1 MWYMSFFKKIFKGPK
16 KQKPTENN
24 SEHENLP
31 LDEIFVKNFIK
42 NKGKFLYS
50 STLEEVTENLSL
62 ILSENDWSQ
71 IICNDNDLT
80 KLIATIPVSI
90 SQKFSNEA
98 PIFLSCEHLIAKDGS
113 ILLSSNQLK
122 DTKISKLSDHFIVY
136 ATTSQIVKNKG
147 EALTG
152 INSRYKGN
160 IPSNI
165 SAISKFSVQVD
176 EHEENDFMNYGNTNS
191 KNLYLLLFEDL

>member
-1 MWYMSFFKKIFKGPK
+1 MSFFKKIFKGKIKEVPDD
-16 KQKPTENN
+16 NN
-24 SEHENLP
+24 LEHENLP
-31 LDEIFVKNFIK
+31 LDEIFVKNFIN

-50 STLEEVTENLSL
+50 ATLEEVAENLSS
-62 ILSENDWSQ
+62 ILSENDWSE
-71 IICNDNDLT
+71 IICIDSDLM
-80 KLIATIPVSI
+80 KLVATIPVKI
-90 SQKFSNEA
+90 SKKLSNKA
-98 PIFLSCEHLIAKDGS
+98 PVFIGCEHLIAKDGS
-113 ILLSSNQLK
+113 VLLSSNQLK
-122 DTKISKLSDHFIVY
+122 DFKIPNLSDDFIVY

-165 SAISKFSVQVD
+165 SAIGKYSVELD
-176 EHEENDFMNYGNTNS
+176 EHEENDFMIYGNTNS